1 MLVLLLCFLTFAS
14 PFVSYVPSVAFSAP
28 GGKNNLCS
36 AAAHYTGANERQR
49 IMFVQRDEGANAPSW
64 EVSLIFDLSLICGF
78 LYMELKKNRWKFQ
91 QHH

>member
-1 MLVLLLCFLTFAS
+1 MRNGHPLLYTFIINQAFSLTWHQRMLVLLLCFLTFAS

-49 IMFVQRDEGANAPSW
+49 IMFVQRDEGANAPS
-64 EVSLIFDLSLICGF
+64 
-78 LYMELKKNRWKFQ
+78 
-91 QHH
+91 